1 MNLSKSTWNMK
12 KVVGASVLGVMILG
26 GGIFTAMSVTSIEQG
41 HVGVVYNRGY
51 GIEKETLGQGWHWVA
66 PWKRVTAYPI
76 STATVNVDKFNVQTK
91 DGKPLTV
98 SLSYDYAND
107 VDKLPA
113 IYNKFKGQSP
123 DVTENGWLQTRIKKA
138 TLNVFS
144 NYSVLEVFQHQGD
157 INAKIEKEFKAMVT
171 NTGFLVDSV
180 TLEAPKPD
188 ANTAKAIQ
196 GVVDAQQNLEKAE
209 IEKKQATITAE
220 KLIEEARGKAE
231 SNRIVK
237 ESLTPE
243 LLESKKIEKWNG
255 EVPKVQG
262 SGGNMLQLPSDILK

>member
-1 MNLSKSTWNMK
+1 MNLSKSKWNVK
-12 KVVGASVLGVMILG
+12 KVVGASVLGAMILG
-26 GGIFTAMSVTSIEQG
+26 GGIFTAMSITSIEQG

-76 STATVNVDKFNVQTK
+76 STSTVNVDKFNVQTK

-98 SLSYDYAND
+98 SLSYDYASD
-107 VDKLPA
+107 AEKLPG
-113 IYNKFKGQSP
+113 IYNKFKGQAPEIIES
-123 DVTENGWLQTRIKKA
+123 GWLQTRIKKA

-171 NTGFLVDSV
+171 NTGFMVDSV

-209 IEKKQATITAE
+209 IEKKQATIMAE

-243 LLESKKIEKWNG
+243 IIEAKKIEKWDGKLPQVTG
-255 EVPKVQG
+255 EANPLIQVK
-262 SGGNMLQLPSDILK
+262 